1 MLKSATAALLTA
13 LLLIAFAAPVVADDD
28 VVAVTGITIDPI
40 AYLTP
45 SSASI
50 MVTGAIECASGG
62 PAEYT
67 STSAQ
72 QRSVS
77 GSDNWDLYWF
87 PCAVAP
93 SPFTVIVE
101 SFDCD
106 EFSTDGCFRRGRALV
121 EVRGADNELL
131 ATRRVF
137 VRAASKSEQSPGQS
151 KRSKVQSTDR

>member
-1 MLKSATAALLTA
+1 MLKSATTALLTA
-13 LLLIAFAAPVVADDD
+13 LLLIAFAAPVAADDD
-28 VVAVTGITIDPI
+28 VVAVSGITIDPI

-50 MVTGAIECASGG
+50 VVTGTIACESSG
-62 PAEYT
+62 PADYT

-106 EFSTDGCFRRGRALV
+106 EFSTDGCFKRGRARV
-121 EVRGADNELL
+121 EVRGSDNELL

-137 VRAASKSEQSPGQS
+137 VRLASKSEQSTGHSRQS
-151 KRSKVQSTDR
+151 KEQSANR